1 MSVHK
6 DEQTK
11 GKWYVIYKGKKKRGF
26 KTRRDAENYEA
37 KLKLGLV
44 ENQNVE
50 SVWFHDLIQDYLSYL
65 KENNS
70 YGTYVKCKGIME
82 HVVIPNTANKKI
94 SKVSSHDCRKFRSYI
109 QSLDYSTYYKNY
121 ILNKYKAVFKHG
133 REFFKLKEDPSVFLK
148 PYAKSYDEK
157 KRLKEKEMQIWSVD
171 DFGKFISKVKKEE
184 YKALFTTI
192 YFTGMRLGEAL
203 ALTWN
208 DITED
213 KVIHITK
220 SITRKTEKG
229 TYEVKEPK
237 TSNSIRDISTGDN
250 LYEYLMKYKDNEM
263 KIPGFKDEWYIFG
276 RLHPLP
282 QTSIDHV
289 KEKAINDAGV
299 IRITIHQ
306 MRHSHPSYLIN
317 NDINIVSVSKRLGH
331 TDVSMTLRV
340 YTHLFK
346 DIDKQLIDFVDK
358 TSVNLFG
365 KLEDNL
371 NKEKEVE
378 VK

>member
-6 DEQTK
+6 DEQSK
-11 GKWYVIYKGKKKRGF
+11 GKWDVMFKGKKKRGF
-26 KTRRDAENYEA
+26 TTRRDAENYEA

-44 ENQNVE
+44 ENQDTE
-50 SVWFHDLIQDYLSYL
+50 SVWFHDVINDYLNYL

-70 YGTYVKCKGIME
+70 HGTYAKCESVMKYI
-82 HVVIPNTANKKI
+82 VIPNTLNKRLA
-94 SKVSSHDCRKFRSYI
+94 KVTSQDCRKFRSYVNG
-109 QSLDYSTYYKNY
+109 LDYSTYYKNY
-121 ILNKYKAVFKHG
+121 ILNKYKALFKHA
-133 REFFKLKEDPSVFLK
+133 REFFKLKEDPSEFLK
-148 PYAKSYDEK
+148 PYTRSYEEK
-157 KRLKEKEMQIWSVD
+157 KRLKEKELQIWSVKE
-171 DFGKFISKVKKEE
+171 FEQFIIKVNKEE

-192 YFTGMRLGEAL
+192 FFTGMRLGEAL
-203 ALTWN
+203 ALTWK

-213 KVIHITK
+213 KMIHITK

-237 TSNSIRDISTGDN
+237 TSNSIRDVSAGDN
-250 LYEYLMKYKDNEM
+250 LYDYLMLFKKQEM
-263 KIPGFKDEWYIFG
+263 LVPGFSEDWFVFG

-289 KEKAINDAGV
+289 KEKGVKDSGV

-306 MRHSHPSYLIN
+306 MRHSHASYLIN
-317 NDINIVSVSKRLGH
+317 NGINIVAVSKRLGH

-346 DIDKQLIDFVDK
+346 NIDTQLVEFVDNSNSK
-358 TSVNLFG
+358 IIQ
-365 KLEDNL
+365 KLGDTL
-371 NKEKEVE
+371 HGS
-378 VK
+378 